1 MRTDNC
7 TLDDAAQ
14 VLQDI
19 DEIVKLKIHKDE
31 TFADEPDPSSVITY
45 TVELPKFGGPLGIT
59 ISGTEEPFDPIYI
72 SSMAEGGLAEK
83 LVPVPMFVMFTYL
96 PIKFIQLLLCLL

>member
-1 MRTDNC
+1 MRSYLYRTGTIQPGDQLLAIDNMRTDNC
-7 TLDDAAQ
+7 TLDDAFQ

-19 DEIVKLKIHKDE
+19 DEIVKLKIHKDD
-31 TFADEPDPSSVITY
+31 TFAEEPDPSSVIMY

-72 SSMAEGGLAEK
+72 SSMADGGLAEK
-83 LVPVPMFVMFTYL
+83 
-96 PIKFIQLLLCLL
+96 